1 MQSRLESFI
10 ESWVNIF
17 IGFTLNYFGNL
28 VILPLFGLNV
38 TPGKAFGI
46 GVLFTI
52 ISLVR
57 SYYIRR
63 VFNKYG
69 SGGWV
74 QLYYKLRNR
83 QPKEA

>member
-1 MQSRLESFI
+1 MQQSKLESFI
-10 ESWVNIF
+10 ESWVNIV

-28 VILPLFGLNV
+28 IILPMFGFNV

-46 GVLFTI
+46 GVFFTI

-63 VFNKYG
+63 IFNRYG

-74 QLYYKLRNR
+74 QFFRTL
-83 QPKEA
+83 KERYSQ